1 MALHNTPDSTRGDI
15 VHYRIER
22 GAAALGTDGPLGTVE
37 QIVVDRETGEL
48 RALIVRSGD
57 GGSEFELP
65 AEHVQSATGDQV
77 QLNIGRADMA
87 ARPELATPYDPS
99 QYVPVY
105 QGETATTRNATQTAQ
120 ETERPVVTEVE
131 DNAAEIVAP
140 QMETLTESDVTP
152 TPMAAPTDTAAGQA
166 TTWTPRDSALDTA
179 PADTSA
185 TDEAITAPQAT
196 PPKSESTRPAVTGTL
211 IGGKPTTSGM
221 GEKSTV
227 PHSDEAP
234 YNQAPTPP
242 GSQYPP
248 PSPGMVQ
255 AFQEAGSEPGADYID
270 LDEPVDTQPTQP
282 MDDLSAH
289 AAQPIDTMPTA
300 PLQPPA
306 TLAPTEGLSS
316 PPEPL
321 RMSTVADEPVGSLE
335 TTPPQPVNY
344 GGTGSA
350 MASETELRFERAPI
364 SDMLPLPLLIAA
376 GVVAAG
382 AIGGII
388 LRRQSP
394 PNAQVKSKVRQAS
407 GALQDL
413 LGNAGG
419 SASDAARAT
428 QRAAKST
435 KRGAKRAARR
445 GSWFVRGVLA
455 GAGAAVLYA
464 PDSGD
469 HLRAQLTS
477 AANRVL
483 RRAS

>member
-22 GAAALGTDGPLGTVE
+22 GATALGTDGPLGTVE

-48 RALIVRSGD
+48 RALIVRTGD

-77 QLNIGRADMA
+77 YLNIGRTDMA

-105 QGETATTRNATQTAQ
+105 QGEAATTGNATQTAQ

-140 QMETLTESDVTP
+140 QTETMTATDA
-152 TPMAAPTDTAAGQA
+152 TPMTVPTDTAAGQA
-166 TTWTPRDSALDTA
+166 TTWMPRDSALDTA
-179 PADTSA
+179 AADTAA

-221 GEKSTV
+221 GEKAAV
-227 PHSDEAP
+227 PRSDETP
-234 YNQAPTPP
+234 YNQTPTPP

-248 PSPGMVQ
+248 PAPGIVQ
-255 AFQEAGSEPGADYID
+255 AFQEAGSEPGMDYLDI
-270 LDEPVDTQPTQP
+270 DEPVDTQPTLP
-282 MDDLSAH
+282 MDSLSAQ

-306 TLAPTEGLSS
+306 AIETTENLSS

-321 RMSTVADEPVGSLE
+321 HMPTAANEPVGSLE

-344 GGTGSA
+344 GGTESG

-388 LRRQSP
+388 LRRQST
-394 PNAQVKSKVRQAS
+394 PNAQVTSKVRQAS
-407 GALQDL
+407 GAFQDL
-413 LGNAGG
+413 LGNAGNN
-419 SASDAARAT
+419 ASDAAKAT

-445 GSWFVRGVLA
+445 GSWFVRGLLV
-455 GAGAAVLYA
+455 GAGSAVLYA